1 MAMNKTIHNVTHDY
15 ENFHFNR
22 AVARIREFTNIIF
35 AKENELKKKQN
46 LFKKAIETTI
56 KLLAPITPHIV
67 EEIWFLIGNKS
78 FIIQNSWPKAE
89 DKFLKTTTA
98 TIAVQ
103 INGKL
108 KDTIDLPIDTS
119 EKKIEKAAL
128 TLPSVTKTMKKKTS
142 KKIIVVKNKVIN
154 IVI

>member
-35 AKENELKKKQN
+35 EKENELKKKQN

-78 FIIQNSWPKAE
+78 FIIQNSWPKVE
-89 DKFLKTTTA
+89 DKFLKTTTV

-119 EKKIEKAAL
+119 EKKIEKTAL
-128 TLPSVTKTMKKKTS
+128 TLPSVTKTMKKKTP

>member
-1 MAMNKTIHNVTHDY
+1 M
-15 ENFHFNR
+15 
-22 AVARIREFTNIIF
+22 
-35 AKENELKKKQN
+35 KKKI
-46 LFKKAIETTI
+46 FKKAIETTI

-78 FIIQNSWPKAE
+78 FIIQNSWPKVE
-89 DKFLKTTTA
+89 GKFLKTTTV

-128 TLPSVTKTMKKKTS
+128 TLPSITKTMKKKTP